1 MVGLSPDPRAV
12 NAMQLTWGV
21 VPVRVDLYQSTDE
34 MIDVAI
40 QRTLGAGLVRR
51 GDLVIVLA
59 GAPGGPPD
67 WSTDVLRIVQV
78 PGRAGEN
85 GQPPP

>member
-1 MVGLSPDPRAV
+1 MVGLSPDARAV

-21 VPVRVDLYQSTDE
+21 VPVQVDLYATTDE

-40 QRTLGAGLVRR
+40 QRTLETRLVRG

-67 WSTDVLRIVQV
+67 WSTDVLRIVQM
-78 PGRAGEN
+78 PDADGDGRS
-85 GQPPP
+85 